1 VLVSIYKKSSSAI
14 IAYAITDSKGMFAI
28 TFSSP
33 DPEVDLVRCMGYETV
48 LSAISNTTQTKI
60 SFFLKSHLS

>member
-1 VLVSIYKKSSSAI
+1 VYPFKKSSSAI

-33 DPEVDLVRCMGYETV
+33 DPEVDLVRDMKPY
-48 LSAISNTTQTKI
+48 
-60 SFFLKSHLS
+60 